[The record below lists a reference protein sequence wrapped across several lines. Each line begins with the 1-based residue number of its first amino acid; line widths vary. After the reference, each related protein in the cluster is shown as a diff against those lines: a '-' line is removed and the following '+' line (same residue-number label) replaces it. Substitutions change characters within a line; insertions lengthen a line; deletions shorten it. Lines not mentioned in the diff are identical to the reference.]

1 MIFLVLFSYFVRPM
15 PVEAAKNPETLQDLL
30 DILNE
35 KKREKA
41 ENDAKKDQAKKE
53 IEAKKAAIAQAE
65 ADKK

>member
-1 MIFLVLFSYFVRPM
+1 MIKKSFSFIMIFLVLFSYFVRPM

-41 ENDAKKDQAKKE
+41 ENDAKKDQAKRIKCRN
-53 IEAKKAAIAQAE
+53 
-65 ADKK
+65 